1 MRRTRWAA
9 ITVAV
14 AGLAIAAPS
23 ASADTIGGVGD
34 GTNVG
39 GQVSFTSGGASYSGY
54 AQVEQNN
61 LTGERFVSWY
71 FSPDAPGTERTC
83 DADTPDDPTDDYTAN
98 DFAEWDA
105 DQSRLLD
112 FVIKPSFAGA
122 TVKIRGTGANRTFN
136 GCTGELVRSVVETH
150 LLELVLKA
158 SGPLI
163 VDVEQVTV
171 DNGDGTTSPGTST
184 SYYRDESGK
193 VLVDGKA
200 GTGTGMTI
208 QRGVTVRN

>member
-1 MRRTRWAA
+1 MRRTRLAA
-9 ITVAV
+9 VTVAV

-34 GTNVG
+34 ATVVG
-39 GQVSFTSGGASYSGY
+39 GQVSFVSGGATYSGY

-71 FSPDAPGTERTC
+71 FSPDAGGAARTC
-83 DADTPDDPTDDYTAN
+83 DADTPDDPSDDYVGH
-98 DFAEWDA
+98 DYVEWDA
-105 DQSRLLD
+105 DQSRILE
-112 FVIKPSFAGA
+112 FTIKSSFAGA
-122 TVKIRGTGANRTFN
+122 TVKLRATGPNRTFN
-136 GCTGELVRSVVETH
+136 ACTGETVRDVTETH
-150 LLELVLKA
+150 ALELVLKA

-163 VDVEQVTV
+163 VDTEQVTV

-184 SYYRDESGK
+184 AYYRDQAAK
-193 VLVDGKA
+193 VLVDGK
-200 GTGTGMTI
+200 TGTGVGMSI